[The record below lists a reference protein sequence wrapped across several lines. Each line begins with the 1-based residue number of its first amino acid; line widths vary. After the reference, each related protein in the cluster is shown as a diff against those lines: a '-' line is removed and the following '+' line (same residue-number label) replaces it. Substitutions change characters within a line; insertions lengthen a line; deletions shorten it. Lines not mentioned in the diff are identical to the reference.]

1 MTNNMKKTLKNSRRS
16 PLAAI
21 LVIAAGLIMSGGS
34 YAVATAA
41 VETSTAK
48 TAISAQEQIVEGEK
62 LFLANCATCHGTNGV
77 GTKAGPTL
85 IGVGAAS
92 VDFQVSSG
100 RMPGQASGPQLDKK
114 PVQFTEEQ
122 IAAMAAYVASLGV
135 GPEIPTAD
143 MIAAN
148 GDSARGGELFRINC
162 AMCHNAVGAGGALTE
177 GKWAPALAGVPAKHV
192 YEAMVTG
199 PQNMPVF
206 NDANLTPQ
214 DKKDIITY
222 LNYVETN
229 PSAGGYELAGL
240 GPVAEGLFLWIFGLG
255 LIILITMW
263 LGAKSN

>member
-1 MTNNMKKTLKNSRRS
+1 MTNSMKKTLKSSRRS

-48 TAISAQEQIVEGEK
+48 TAISVQEQIVEGEK

-143 MIAAN
+143 MIEAN